1 MKNKTTDLTV
11 GPVTPLILGMAIP
24 MVWGIVSMIAISLGD
39 IYFIGQ
45 LGAKELAAIS
55 FIFPITMIFG
65 RLSRGMGTGA
75 GSVIARSL
83 GAGDQQS
90 VERLCRDS
98 LILSIIVMVVFAAIG
113 LASIDIVFSL
123 MGASPEVLTLIHQYI
138 EIWYLGAVFLAIP
151 MAGNAIFRAAGNTR
165 TPSRIMV
172 FTSIINLAIAP
183 VLIFGLFGFP
193 ALGLM
198 GAAVATITARGL
210 SVIYTL
216 YILIYR
222 ESLLTPSI
230 PTPYEFL
237 QSTRSILHV
246 GLPAAITAMIIPLSA
261 AILIGIIANYGSD
274 AVAAFG
280 IVTRIEAL
288 AMVPLMALAGSIA
301 PFVGQNFGA
310 QKYQRIGQGLKSVS
324 ILTVGCGLILATIL
338 YLFATPI
345 ISIFNDDIAVVRVAT
360 DFLIIVPISF
370 IGAGLVMVTSASCN
384 ALGKPRAAI
393 ILAVARF
400 MVFLVPLAFLL
411 GHYFGY
417 VGIFWATFLANFI
430 AAVVAVIILRGL
442 PSVNTKRQI

>member
-1 MKNKTTDLTV
+1 MKKPNRDLTV
-11 GPVTPLILGMAIP
+11 GPVTPLLLGMAIP
-24 MVWGIVSMIAISLGD
+24 MVWGILSMIAISLGD

-45 LGAKELAAIS
+45 LGSKELAAIS

-75 GSVIARSL
+75 GSVISRSL

-98 LILSIIVMVVFAAIG
+98 LILSIIVMVIFAAIG
-113 LASIDIVFSL
+113 LATIDLTFSL
-123 MGASPEVLTLIHQYI
+123 MGASPEILILIHQYI
-138 EIWYLGAVFLAIP
+138 EVWYFGAVFLAIP
-151 MAGNAIFRAAGNTR
+151 MSGNAIFRAAGNTR
-165 TPSRIMV
+165 TPSLIMV
-172 FTSIINLAIAP
+172 FTSVINLAIAP
-183 VLIFGLFGFP
+183 ILIFGLLGFP
-193 ALGLM
+193 PLGLM
-198 GAAVATITARGL
+198 GAAIATVTARGV
-210 SVIYTL
+210 SVIFTL

-222 ESLLTPSI
+222 ESLLTISI
-230 PTPYEFL
+230 PTPNEFL

-261 AILIGIIANYGSD
+261 AVLIGIIANYGSD

-301 PFVGQNFGA
+301 PYVGQNFGA
-310 QKYQRIGQGLKSVS
+310 GKYHRIGLGLKSVS
-324 ILTVGCGLILATIL
+324 ILTVGCGLILAAIL

-345 ISIFNDDIAVVRVAT
+345 ISIFNDEIAVLNVAT
-360 DFLIIVPISF
+360 DFLTIVPISF

-393 ILAVARF
+393 MLAIARF
-400 MVFLVPLAFLL
+400 MVLLVPLALL
-411 GHYFGY
+411 MGHYFGY
-417 VGIFWATFLANFI
+417 VGIFWATFLSNFF
-430 AAVVAVIILRGL
+430 AAIIAVIILRNVPGVK
-442 PSVNTKRQI
+442 PRRQV